1 MFLPIFCA
9 IMYVISV
16 FLVFLAFCKTATCA
30 QWDFFSYGRL
40 HFFGNEKDQPNHWR
54 DLSELARSGKVPQAT
69 VINNSEILA
78 IQADASETEKN
89 EALRVCPATRSA
101 QKGPEATF
109 MLYKHLFAT
118 SKVAPV
124 NASLLGPD
132 DKVVLVDVHCHAGD
146 HAVASANLMADPGCH
161 LTHVIVQT
169 KNKLSPS
176 SVQFTLKR
184 LACHMASKWMKHELQ
199 LCKDGKPEPPPSVS
213 TSDLTNDDRTF
224 LKECKVWDAYEGTQ
238 KWQWQ
243 VLQLVGTELKIDS
256 TALSTFSTAPPS
268 VRSALQ
274 ALETK
279 HSENYSKLLEG
290 KLGASDTVLTN
301 ANVGSDP
308 GHDPRGDDADP
319 APVTS
324 LPVIES
330 VDALKSAYT
339 VTGESKCFDSR
350 NCVLMVAEGGHMFL
364 VPKET

>member
-1 MFLPIFCA
+1 
-9 IMYVISV
+9 MYVIVV
-16 FLVFLAFCKTATCA
+16 FCGLFLIQYLAFCRSATCT
-30 QWDFFSYGRL
+30 QWDFFSHGRL
-40 HFFGNEKDQPNHWR
+40 YFFGNEKDQPNHWR
-54 DLSELARSGKVPQAT
+54 DLSELARSGRVPQAT

-101 QKGPEATF
+101 QKGPDASWQ
-109 MLYKHLFAT
+109 LYRCLMST
-118 SKVAPV
+118 SKVAPT
-124 NASLLGPD
+124 NTSLLCPD
-132 DKVVLVDVHCHAGD
+132 DRVVLVDVHCHAGD
-146 HAVASANLMADPGCH
+146 HAVASANLLADPGCH

-169 KNKLSPS
+169 KNKLSPA

-213 TSDLTNDDRTF
+213 TSDLTNDDKTF

-279 HSENYSKLLEG
+279 HNENYSKILEG
-290 KLGASDTVLTN
+290 KLGASDAVLTHAGN
-301 ANVGSDP
+301 ADP
-308 GHDPRGDDADP
+308 GHDPRGAGDP
-319 APVTS
+319 GHDPPLTS

-350 NCVLMVAEGGHMFL
+350 NCILMVADGGHMFL

>member
-1 MFLPIFCA
+1 MA
-9 IMYVISV
+9 
-16 FLVFLAFCKTATCA
+16 
-30 QWDFFSYGRL
+30 
-40 HFFGNEKDQPNHWR
+40 PNHWR
-54 DLSELARSGKVPQAT
+54 ELSELARSGRAPQAT

-118 SKVAPV
+118 SKVAPA
-124 NASLLGPD
+124 NASLLCPD

-213 TSDLTNDDRTF
+213 TSDLTNDDKTF

-256 TALSTFSTAPPS
+256 TALSIFSTAPPS

-279 HSENYSKLLEG
+279 RNENYSKLLEG

-350 NCVLMVAEGGHMFL
+350 NCMLMVAEGGHMFL